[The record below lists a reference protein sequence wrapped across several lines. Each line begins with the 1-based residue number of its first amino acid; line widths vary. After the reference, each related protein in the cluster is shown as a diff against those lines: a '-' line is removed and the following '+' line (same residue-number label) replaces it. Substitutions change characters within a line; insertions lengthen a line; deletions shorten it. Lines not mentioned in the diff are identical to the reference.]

1 MTRKLGN
8 NKFLAPV
15 LEMELVTHID
25 KEKSKGSSDITSVC
39 GDLKIEVLAFSLYR
53 HLWVE

>member
-53 HLWVE
+53 HL

>member
-15 LEMELVTHID
+15 LEVELVTPDD
-25 KEKSKGSSDITSVC
+25 KEKSKGSCDTTSVC
-39 GDLKIEVLAFSLYR
+39 GDLKIEVPAFSVYH
-53 HLWVE
+53 HL